1 MVAAWRDDHAEARS
15 EAADEQVAEA
25 GCLEALEVAR
35 QSLPPYSATHS
46 PKLFTQHQLFAV
58 AVLRQFFR
66 TDFRGIAAILADSS
80 DLRDVLGLKRVP
92 HFSTLFYAEQRLSRG
107 GSEPP
112 ADRYGESCV
121 GEGPAAEA

>member
-1 MVAAWRDDHAEARS
+1 MS
-15 EAADEQVAEA
+15 KSPKQVAV
-25 GCLEALEVAR
+25 EALEVAR

-66 TDFRGIAAILADSS
+66 TDFRGIAAILIDSS
-80 DLRDVLGLKRVP
+80 DLREVLGLRRVP

-107 GSEPP
+107 GVQLP
-112 ADRYGESCV
+112 ADHYGPSR
-121 GEGPAAEA
+121 GGDRAAAEA